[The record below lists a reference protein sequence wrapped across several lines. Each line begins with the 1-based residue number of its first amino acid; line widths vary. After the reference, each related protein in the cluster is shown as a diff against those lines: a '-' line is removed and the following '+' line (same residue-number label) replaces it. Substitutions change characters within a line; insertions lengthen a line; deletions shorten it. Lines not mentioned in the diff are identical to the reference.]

1 MLIKIII
8 VILKD
13 LNLVRFYIF
22 LFFFFYF
29 NVSKV
34 LIKIITREN
43 EILVIGVSDAYFSLI
58 KKFNFYKN
66 HRLFY
71 VIIKFKKFIII

>member
-13 LNLVRFYIF
+13 LNFVRFYIF

-34 LIKIITREN
+34 LIKIITEN
-43 EILVIGVSDAYFSLI
+43 EILVIDVSDAYFSLI

-66 HRLFY
+66 NHLFY

>member
-1 MLIKIII
+1 M
-8 VILKD
+8 
-13 LNLVRFYIF
+13 
-22 LFFFFYF
+22 
-29 NVSKV
+29 

-66 HRLFY
+66 NHLFY
-71 VIIKFKKFIII
+71 VIIKFKKFIIIWDRFKVQ

>member
-34 LIKIITREN
+34 LIKIITEN
-43 EILVIGVSDAYFSLI
+43 EILVIDVSDAYFSLI

-71 VIIKFKKFIII
+71 IIIKFKKFIII

>member
-34 LIKIITREN
+34 LIKIITEN
-43 EILVIGVSDAYFSLI
+43 EILVIDVSDAYFSLI

-66 HRLFY
+66 NHLFY